1 MCAFID
7 IKRKRNTLQKEVKD
21 NYQEW
26 IKYKK
31 MLTKYKMAN
40 VFNSKYIFVNRSHV
54 QFCRGILVIH
64 KIMQIAL
71 ESKAEEPTAI
81 TVFSRSK

>member
-1 MCAFID
+1 MILQLNLVISASEMCAFID

-40 VFNSKYIFVNRSHV
+40 VFNSK
-54 QFCRGILVIH
+54 
-64 KIMQIAL
+64 
-71 ESKAEEPTAI
+71 
-81 TVFSRSK
+81 